1 MLGYL
6 WCAAGLV
13 VLTIAADHLV
23 IGSSRLAAR
32 SGFSPV
38 VVGIVVIGLGTSMP
52 EFLVSGVAAARGD
65 TGIAVGNIVGSNIVN
80 LTLILGVAA
89 PSLAVFR
96 TMLVTLTK
104 DIPTG
109 SGRPNV
115 LFPILLLGWDKSDV
129 ADVALSDIS
138 ASTAGYSVRHL
149 DWPHSLYWPRG

>member
-1 MLGYL
+1 MPKHPASSERVVS
-6 WCAAGLV
+6 AA
-13 VLTIAADHLV
+13 V
-23 IGSSRLAAR
+23 IGSLACGPSAACTAPPDR
-32 SGFSPV
+32 HGML
-38 VVGIVVIGLGTSMP
+38 VGTDSSLPISHLAFVPLLDG
-52 EFLVSGVAAARGD
+52 
-65 TGIAVGNIVGSNIVN
+65 
-80 LTLILGVAA
+80 LILGVAA

-138 ASTAGYSVRHL
+138 ASTARYSVRHL